1 MIEERTRKVF
11 YSQAANRHYFTKGA
25 AIKAEAR
32 ALLIKKH
39 PTEASESEPEI
50 GHHYPGWHWTELKR
64 SDVLYRRVVRIV
76 KNASS
81 PNVEIRGGEA
91 VPLD

>member
-1 MIEERTRKVF
+1 MKGWGITVIEARTKKVF
-11 YSQAANRHYFTKGA
+11 YSQTANRHYFTKLA

-39 PTEASESEPEI
+39 PTESAENEPEI
-50 GHHYPGWHWTELKR
+50 GHYYPGWHWTELKR
-64 SDVLYRRVVRIV
+64 SDVLYRRVMRMV

-81 PNVEIRGGEA
+81 PNV
-91 VPLD
+91 